1 MNKVHNNIKVHNN
14 NKSNNMKVGSNL
26 GHNNNKGNKLSRSLI
41 NIFHSNNKA
50 NNNNKVKNTCYNS
63 FSNCSDN
70 RSSNFY
76 FNTDRALSLPNVTTN
91 HGNGWRKILHCNII
105 EDKTIVNTINNST
118 MLTCSCSSLLQRN
131 VTFSVCK
138 FPREVNMYVITV
150 PPKIWRPK
158 PIDRFI
164 PLPPS
169 PDIDDN

>member
-91 HGNGWRKILHCNII
+91 HGNGWRKILPVSYTHLTLP
-105 EDKTIVNTINNST
+105 TI
-118 MLTCSCSSLLQRN
+118 SS
-131 VTFSVCK
+131 V
-138 FPREVNMYVITV
+138 
-150 PPKIWRPK
+150 
-158 PIDRFI
+158 
-164 PLPPS
+164 
-169 PDIDDN
+169 